1 MVEPLALHSQVLE
14 EVRVRVRTLVD
25 LILDLTVDAREVEQ
39 RIAFGF
45 IIIAGVILIFLV
57 RYKLGHLH

>member
-25 LILDLTVDAREVEQ
+25 LILDLTIDAREVEQ
-39 RIAFGF
+39 RIAVGF